1 MDSFLSFLGMIIV
14 AIISLIGIIIQT
26 KSHNKLQK
34 QSDIVKTMDAKLDK
48 LRAEAK
54 KDDFNLNKKLD
65 ENKMNDLK
73 RFLIIEMTKI
83 DQGIYQATDNQKL
96 MLKEANDEYNRAGG
110 DSYVDDM
117 YDKLKD
123 KNLL

>member
-34 QSDIVKTMDAKLDK
+34 QSDIVKTMDIKLDK
-48 LRAEAK
+48 LRAESK

-83 DQGIYQATDNQKL
+83 DQGIYQATDNQKR
-96 MLKEANDEYNRAGG
+96 MLKEAKDEYNRAGG

-117 YDKLKD
+117 YNKLKD

>member
-34 QSDIVKTMDAKLDK
+34 QSDIVKTMDVKLDK

-83 DQGIYQATDNQKL
+83 DQGIYQATDNQKR
-96 MLKEANDEYNRAGG
+96 MLKEAKDEYNRAGG

>member
-1 MDSFLSFLGMIIV
+1 MDSLLSFLGMIIV
-14 AIISLIGIIIQT
+14 AIIGLIGIIIQT

-34 QSDIVKTMDAKLDK
+34 QSDIVKTMDTKLDK

-83 DQGIYQATDNQKL
+83 DQGIYQATDNQKR
-96 MLKEANDEYNRAGG
+96 MLKEAKDEYNRAGG

>member
-14 AIISLIGIIIQT
+14 DIISLIGIIIQT

-83 DQGIYQATDNQKL
+83 DQGIYQATDNQRR
-96 MLKEANDEYNRAGG
+96 MLKEAKDEYNRAGG

>member
-83 DQGIYQATDNQKL
+83 DQGIYQATDNQRR
-96 MLKEANDEYNRAGG
+96 MLKEAKDEYNRAGG

-117 YDKLKD
+117 YNKLKD

>member
-1 MDSFLSFLGMIIV
+1 MDSFLSFIGVITV
-14 AIISLIGIIIQT
+14 AIISLIGTIIQT
-26 KSHNKLQK
+26 KSHNKLEQ
-34 QSDIVKTMDAKLDK
+34 QNDLVKSINKKLDK
-48 LRAEAK
+48 LRAESK
-54 KDDFNLNKKLD
+54 KDDFKLNKKLD

-83 DQGIYQATDNQKL
+83 DQGIYKATDNQKR
-96 MLKEANDEYNRAGG
+96 MLKEAKDEYNRAGG

>member
-1 MDSFLSFLGMIIV
+1 MDSFLSFLGMIIG
-14 AIISLIGIIIQT
+14 AIIGLIGIIIQT

-34 QSDIVKTMDAKLDK
+34 QSDIVKTMDTKLDK
-48 LRAEAK
+48 LRAESK
-54 KDDFNLNKKLD
+54 KDDFKLNKKLD

-83 DQGIYQATDNQKL
+83 DQGIYQATDNQKR
-96 MLKEANDEYNRAGG
+96 MLKEAKDEYNRAGG

>member
-1 MDSFLSFLGMIIV
+1 MDSSLSFLGMIIV
-14 AIISLIGIIIQT
+14 AIISLMGIIIQT

-34 QSDIVKTMDAKLDK
+34 QSDIVKTMDTILDK

-83 DQGIYQATDNQKL
+83 DQGIYQATDNQKR
-96 MLKEANDEYNRAGG
+96 MLKEAKDEYNRAGG

>member
-1 MDSFLSFLGMIIV
+1 MESFLSFLGMIIV

-83 DQGIYQATDNQKL
+83 DQGIYQATDNQKR
-96 MLKEANDEYNRAGG
+96 MLKEAKDEYNRAGG

>member
-34 QSDIVKTMDAKLDK
+34 QSDIVKTMDTKLDK

-83 DQGIYQATDNQKL
+83 DQGIYQATDNQKR
-96 MLKEANDEYNRAGG
+96 MLKEAKDEYNRAGG

>member
-14 AIISLIGIIIQT
+14 AIIGLIGIIIQT

-34 QSDIVKTMDAKLDK
+34 QSDIVKTMDIKLDK
-48 LRAEAK
+48 LRAESK

-83 DQGIYQATDNQKL
+83 DQGIYQATENQKR
-96 MLKEANDEYNRAGG
+96 MLKEAKDEYNRAGG

>member
-1 MDSFLSFLGMIIV
+1 MESFLSFLGMIIV

-34 QSDIVKTMDAKLDK
+34 QSDIVKTMDSKLDK

-83 DQGIYQATDNQKL
+83 DQGIYQATDNQKR
-96 MLKEANDEYNRAGG
+96 MLKEAKDEYNRAGG

>member
-1 MDSFLSFLGMIIV
+1 MESFLSFLGMIIV

-34 QSDIVKTMDAKLDK
+34 QSVIVKTMDTKLDK

-83 DQGIYQATDNQKL
+83 DQGIYQATDNQRR
-96 MLKEANDEYNRAGG
+96 MLKEAKDEYNRAGG

>member
-34 QSDIVKTMDAKLDK
+34 QSDIVKTMDMKLDK
-48 LRAEAK
+48 LRAESK

-83 DQGIYQATDNQKL
+83 DQGIYQATDNQKR
-96 MLKEANDEYNRAGG
+96 MLKEAKDEYNRAGG

>member
-1 MDSFLSFLGMIIV
+1 MDSILSFLGMIIV

-34 QSDIVKTMDAKLDK
+34 QSDIVNTMDAKLDK
-48 LRAEAK
+48 LREESK
-54 KDDFNLNKKLD
+54 KDDFKLNKKLD

-83 DQGIYQATDNQKL
+83 DQGIYRATDNQRR
-96 MLKEANDEYNRAGG
+96 MLKEAKDEYNRAGG

>member
-48 LRAEAK
+48 LRAETK

-83 DQGIYQATDNQKL
+83 DQGIYQATDNQKR
-96 MLKEANDEYNRAGG
+96 MLKEAKDEYNRAGG

-117 YDKLKD
+117 YNKLKD
-123 KNLL
+123 KNSL

>member
-48 LRAEAK
+48 LRAETK

-83 DQGIYQATDNQKL
+83 DQGIYQATDNQKR
-96 MLKEANDEYNRAGG
+96 MLKEAKDEYNRAGG

-117 YDKLKD
+117 YNKLKD

>member
-1 MDSFLSFLGMIIV
+1 MESFLSFLGMIIV

-34 QSDIVKTMDAKLDK
+34 QNDIVKTMDTKLDK
-48 LRAEAK
+48 LRAETK

-83 DQGIYQATDNQKL
+83 DQGIYQATDNQKR
-96 MLKEANDEYNRAGG
+96 MLKEAKDEYNRAGG

-117 YDKLKD
+117 YNKLKD

>member
-48 LRAEAK
+48 FRAESK

-83 DQGIYQATDNQKL
+83 DQGIYQATDNQKR
-96 MLKEANDEYNRAGG
+96 MLKEAKDEYNRAGG

>member
-34 QSDIVKTMDAKLDK
+34 QSDIVKTMDTKLDK
-48 LRAEAK
+48 LRAESK
-54 KDDFNLNKKLD
+54 KDDFKLNKKLD

-83 DQGIYQATDNQKL
+83 DQGIYQATDNQKR
-96 MLKEANDEYNRAGG
+96 MLKEAKDEYNRAGG

-117 YDKLKD
+117 YNKLKD

>member
-34 QSDIVKTMDAKLDK
+34 QSDIVKTMDSKLDK
-48 LRAEAK
+48 LRAESK

-83 DQGIYQATDNQKL
+83 DQGIYQATDNQKR
-96 MLKEANDEYNRAGG
+96 MLKEAKDEYNRAGG

>member
-34 QSDIVKTMDAKLDK
+34 QNDIVKTMDEKLDK

-54 KDDFNLNKKLD
+54 EDDSKLHKKLD

-83 DQGIYQATDNQKL
+83 DQGIYQATDNQRR
-96 MLKEANDEYNRAGG
+96 MLKEAKDEYNHAGG

-117 YDKLKD
+117 YDNLKD
-123 KNLL
+123 RNLL

>member
-83 DQGIYQATDNQKL
+83 DQGIYQATDNQKR
-96 MLKEANDEYNRAGG
+96 MLKEAKDEYNRAGG

-123 KNLL
+123 RDLL

>member
-34 QSDIVKTMDAKLDK
+34 QSDIVNTMDAKLDK

-83 DQGIYQATDNQKL
+83 DQGIYQATDNQKR
-96 MLKEANDEYNRAGG
+96 MLKEAKDEYNRAGG

>member
-1 MDSFLSFLGMIIV
+1 MDSILSFLGMIIV

-34 QSDIVKTMDAKLDK
+34 QSDIVKTMDTKLDK

-83 DQGIYQATDNQKL
+83 DQGIYQATDNQKR
-96 MLKEANDEYNRAGG
+96 MLKEAKDEYNRAGG

>member
-26 KSHNKLQK
+26 KSNNKLQK

-83 DQGIYQATDNQKL
+83 DQGIYQATDNQKR
-96 MLKEANDEYNRAGG
+96 MLKEAKDEYNRAGG

>member
-34 QSDIVKTMDAKLDK
+34 QSDIVNTMDEKLDK
-48 LRAEAK
+48 LRAESK
-54 KDDFNLNKKLD
+54 KDDFKLNKKLD

-83 DQGIYQATDNQKL
+83 DQGIYQATDNQRR
-96 MLKEANDEYNRAGG
+96 MLKEAKDEYNRAGG

>member
-14 AIISLIGIIIQT
+14 AIIGLIGIIIQT

-73 RFLIIEMTKI
+73 RFLIIEMTTI
-83 DQGIYQATDNQKL
+83 DQGIYQATDNQRR
-96 MLKEANDEYNRAGG
+96 MLKEAKDEYNRAGG

>member
-14 AIISLIGIIIQT
+14 AVIGLIGIIIQT

-54 KDDFNLNKKLD
+54 KDDFNLNKKLA

-83 DQGIYQATDNQKL
+83 DQGIYQATDNQKR
-96 MLKEANDEYNRAGG
+96 MLKEAKDEYNRAGG

>member
-83 DQGIYQATDNQKL
+83 DQGIYQATDNQRR
-96 MLKEANDEYNRAGG
+96 MLKEAKDEYNRAGG

-123 KNLL
+123 KNLF

>member
-48 LRAEAK
+48 LREESK
-54 KDDFNLNKKLD
+54 KDDFKLNKKLD
-65 ENKMNDLK
+65 ENKMKDLK

-83 DQGIYQATDNQKL
+83 DQGIYKATDNQRR
-96 MLKEANDEYNRAGG
+96 MLKEAKDEYNHDGG

-117 YDKLKD
+117 YDDLRNR
-123 KNLL
+123 NLL

>member
-14 AIISLIGIIIQT
+14 AIIGLIGIIIQT

-83 DQGIYQATDNQKL
+83 DQGIYQATDNQKR
-96 MLKEANDEYNRAGG
+96 MLKEAKDEYNRAGG

>member
-1 MDSFLSFLGMIIV
+1 MDNFLSFLGMIIV

-34 QSDIVKTMDAKLDK
+34 QSDIVKTMDTKLDK

-83 DQGIYQATDNQKL
+83 DQGIYQATDNQKR
-96 MLKEANDEYNRAGG
+96 MLKEAKDEYNRAGG

-117 YDKLKD
+117 YNKLKD

>member
-14 AIISLIGIIIQT
+14 AIIGLIGIIIQT

-34 QSDIVKTMDAKLDK
+34 QNDIVKTMDTKLDK
-48 LRAEAK
+48 LRAETK

-83 DQGIYQATDNQKL
+83 DQGIYQATDNQKR
-96 MLKEANDEYNRAGG
+96 MLKEAKDEYNRAGG

>member
-14 AIISLIGIIIQT
+14 AVIGLIGIIIQT

-34 QSDIVKTMDAKLDK
+34 QSDIVKTMDTKLDK
-48 LRAEAK
+48 LRAESK

-83 DQGIYQATDNQKL
+83 DQGIYQATDNQKR
-96 MLKEANDEYNRAGG
+96 MLKEAKDEYNRAGG

-117 YDKLKD
+117 YNKLKD

>member
-34 QSDIVKTMDAKLDK
+34 QNDIVKTMDAKLDQ
-48 LRAEAK
+48 LRKESK
-54 KDDFNLNKKLD
+54 KDDFKLNKKLD

-83 DQGIYQATDNQKL
+83 DQGIYQTTDNQRR
-96 MLKEANDEYNRAGG
+96 MLKEAKDEYNRAGG

>member
-14 AIISLIGIIIQT
+14 AIIGLIGIIIQT

-34 QSDIVKTMDAKLDK
+34 QSDIVKTMDIKLDK
-48 LRAEAK
+48 LRAESK

-83 DQGIYQATDNQKL
+83 DQGIYQATDNQKR
-96 MLKEANDEYNRAGG
+96 MLKEAKDEYNRAGG

>member
-34 QSDIVKTMDAKLDK
+34 QSDIVKTMDIKLDK

-83 DQGIYQATDNQKL
+83 EQGVYQATDNQKR
-96 MLKEANDEYNRAGG
+96 MLKEAKDEYNRAGG

>member
-14 AIISLIGIIIQT
+14 AIIGLIGIIIQT

-34 QSDIVKTMDAKLDK
+34 QSDIVKTMDTKLDK

-83 DQGIYQATDNQKL
+83 DQGIYQATDNQRR
-96 MLKEANDEYNRAGG
+96 MLKEAKDEYNRAGG

-117 YDKLKD
+117 YDKIKD